1 MNNVLLCFGAGGG
14 PANFTPENFLA
25 ANRKIQVVNTNA
37 EVSTGRPK
45 ILVNQINEAVIKP
58 VIRAPTTAAVVAD
71 LPFSKNVS
79 PKAIAVKTE
88 LNPNIP

>member
-1 MNNVLLCFGAGGG
+1 MLLCFCAGGG
-14 PANFTPENFLA
+14 PANFTLENFLA
-25 ANRKIQVVNTNA
+25 AKRKIQVVNTNA

-45 ILVNQINEAVIKP
+45 IFVTQINDAVINP
-58 VIRAPTTAAVVAD
+58 VIRAPTTAAVVAY
-71 LPFSKNVS
+71 LPFSRNVS